1 MAVAAAMAA
10 LGLAALA
17 ALPGVQ
23 EPDRAES
30 REVVPGAE
38 TLHVSLTGSAEHERL
53 SPGDRV
59 EYTIGVRNSGAGAVA
74 EAEVV
79 HHLPPT
85 MRYVTGSEG
94 AEVDG
99 RRVVWTRPLEAGE
112 RASFTVTGELAAL
125 PEGAA
130 RPVATACLRSG
141 PGGVLASCASREH
154 EVRKPLAPAWVGAA
168 AAGVGLLALAG
179 GGAALYLRTRGPRTA
194 PPGPADPPPTDP
206 APDGRTPDDQAP
218 DDEAPGPVPDI
229 DTFPG
234 ATVHRLDVYR

>member
-17 ALPGVQ
+17 ALPGIQ
-23 EPDRAES
+23 EPDPAEA

-38 TLHVSLTGSAEHERL
+38 TLHVSLTETAERERL

-74 EAEVV
+74 EAEIV

-94 AEVDG
+94 AEADG
-99 RRVVWTRPLEAGE
+99 GRVVWTRPLEAGE
-112 RASFTVTGELAAL
+112 RTSFTVTGELAAL

-130 RPVATACLRSG
+130 RPVATACLRPE

-154 EVRKPLAPAWVGAA
+154 EVRKPLAPAWVGAVT
-168 AAGVGLLALAG
+168 AGVGLLALAG
-179 GGAALYLRTRGPRTA
+179 GGTALYLRTRRPRPA
-194 PPGPADPPPTDP
+194 PPAPSEPTDP
-206 APDGRTPDDQAP
+206 APADHTPTDQT
-218 DDEAPGPVPDI
+218 PGPEPD
-229 DTFPG
+229 TLPG
-234 ATVHRLDVYR
+234 ATVHHLDVYR